1 MKATPL
7 KIADAVLFE
16 TVPYRDERGVFEVF
30 WESGGQ
36 SRDDVPIV
44 PMGAYHSHNLKRYT
58 LRGMH
63 YQEQPHAQVRM
74 VSCVRGSVWDVI
86 VDLRP
91 DSESYMRWN
100 AVELDEAS
108 GRAVYVPRGCAHGFL
123 TRVENST
130 VAYLIEGAY
139 VPESARTLRW
149 DDPAVGI
156 EWPLPAGV
164 QPMLSDRD
172 RSAPD
177 YRK

>member
-1 MKATPL
+1 M
-7 KIADAVLFE
+7 
-16 TVPYRDERGVFEVF
+16 
-30 WESGGQ
+30 
-36 SRDDVPIV
+36 
-44 PMGAYHSHNLKRYT
+44 
-58 LRGMH
+58 
-63 YQEQPHAQVRM
+63 
-74 VSCVRGSVWDVI
+74 SCVRGSVWDVI

-91 DSESYMRWN
+91 ESSTFLAWQS
-100 AVELDEAS
+100 VELSEAS

-123 TRVENST
+123 TLAANST

-172 RSAPD
+172 RSATD